1 MSGDGEVAARAGA
14 GAGTVADL
22 GEFALIERLAGALA
36 SVGAAGAGTTPA
48 AADADEP
55 SDAVMLGI
63 GDDAA
68 VWTPTPGARAIVTTD
83 SLIAGV
89 HFRLDWT
96 GWRDLGHKALAVNL
110 SDIAAMGGRP
120 RLAVVS
126 LGLTGAEP
134 VAGLLDLYRGLG
146 ALAARHGVTVAGGD
160 VVASPDR
167 LGLHVTVIGESWA
180 DLGGRVLTR
189 AGARPGDLLAVSGPL
204 GLAAAGLRLLLA
216 GAGGAAGA
224 GDDERAWLGAHLR
237 PEPRVAY
244 GRLLVEAGASAA
256 MDLSDGLFGDLAKL
270 CARSGVAARIELGAL
285 PVPDALRR
293 RFPGDWL
300 DLAARGGEDYE
311 LLFALPPAALD
322 RLRES
327 CARESLPPP
336 AVIGVV
342 LPAAGGPP
350 IVLRRPDGREEPV
363 SGGAFDHFAGGG
375 QAR

>member
-1 MSGDGEVAARAGA
+1 
-14 GAGTVADL
+14 
-22 GEFALIERLAGALA
+22 
-36 SVGAAGAGTTPA
+36 
-48 AADADEP
+48 
-55 SDAVMLGI
+55 MLGI

-83 SLIAGV
+83 SLIEGV

-134 VAGLLDLYRGLG
+134 VAGLLELYRGLG
-146 ALAARHGVTVAGGD
+146 TLAARHGVMVAGGD

-167 LGLHVTVIGESWA
+167 LGLHVTVIGESWP

-189 AGARPGDLLAVSGPL
+189 SGARPGDLLGVSGPL
-204 GLAAAGLRLLLA
+204 GLAAAGLRVLA
-216 GAGGAAGA
+216 AGGADVAEAG
-224 GDDERAWLGAHLR
+224 GDERAWLDAHLR

-256 MDLSDGLFGDLAKL
+256 MDLSDGLFGDLAKI
-270 CARSGVAARIELGAL
+270 CARSGVAARIDLEAL
-285 PVPDALRR
+285 PVPDALCRC
-293 RFPGDWL
+293 FPDDWL
-300 DLAARGGEDYE
+300 DLATRGGEDYE

-322 RLRES
+322 RLHES

-336 AVIGVV
+336 AVIGTV
-342 LPAAGGPP
+342 LPFTGGPP
-350 IVLRRPDGREEPV
+350 IVVRRPDGREEPIA
-363 SGGAFDHFAGGG
+363 GGAFDHFGAGG